1 MTERDP
7 PFDSSA
13 QGAATRKSRSVAVV
27 VKTAELQ
34 RAAAFAVVQRCLE
47 RSIRRASHRVVGP
60 IGVIPNGSLALNPI
74 STIVRS

>member
-1 MTERDP
+1 
-7 PFDSSA
+7 
-13 QGAATRKSRSVAVV
+13 VAVV